1 MPDVT
6 TRPIET
12 ELEHETH
19 IAARREL
26 HAIARTLAYF
36 QAVDD
41 LGPALRSFFP
51 DLTRRISARELEA
64 ITALATSTRPLDL

>member
-1 MPDVT
+1 MS
-6 TRPIET
+6 TRRAET
-12 ELEHETH
+12 EHDHQAH

-41 LGPALRSFFP
+41 VEPALRSFFP
-51 DLTRRISARELEA
+51 ELARRLSARELEA
-64 ITALATSTRPLDL
+64 IAALATSARPLDL